1 MRLSYQWSNYL
12 GRIGQTIFWQAFSTF
27 FFFLGYQNDNNWKTL
42 ETESQRRITN
52 KAEITEQALIK
63 LIKITESYEN
73 FVSFIGCELNEKV
86 LE

>member
-12 GRIGQTIFWQAFSTF
+12 GRIGETIFWQACSTF
-27 FFFLGYQNDNNWKTL
+27 FFFLGYQNDHTWKTL
-42 ETESQRRITN
+42 EIESQRRITN

-73 FVSFIGCELNEKV
+73 FVSFIGCEPNEKV